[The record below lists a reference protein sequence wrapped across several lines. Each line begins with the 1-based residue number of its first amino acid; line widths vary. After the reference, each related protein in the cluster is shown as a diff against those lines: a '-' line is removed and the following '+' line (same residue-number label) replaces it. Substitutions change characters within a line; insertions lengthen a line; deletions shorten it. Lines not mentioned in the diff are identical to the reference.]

1 MACMLLPDRYYM
13 ALFRVTGLPFATNEP
28 IEKGVEY
35 IHYTTLQMHTC
46 RKDRIM
52 ETRVY
57 EPTPPE
63 KGSLRLRWDK
73 NCFRTRVSGYRHGYS
88 SIHSD
93 TMEAAV
99 SFQAEVG
106 GQAGVCAEEGNNT

>member
-1 MACMLLPDRYYM
+1 MR
-13 ALFRVTGLPFATNEP
+13 
-28 IEKGVEY
+28 
-35 IHYTTLQMHTC
+35 TC
-46 RKDRIM
+46 RNDRIM

-73 NCFRTRVSGYRHGYS
+73 NCFKTRVSGYRHGYS

-93 TMEAAV
+93 TIDAA
-99 SFQAEVG
+99 
-106 GQAGVCAEEGNNT
+106 AGVSGRSQGKRQQRR